1 MRHLSVY
8 NRFATIIAVLTV
20 VFVVALTAQVMVLR
34 NTVIEERRTKV
45 FDLVEAAKK
54 ILSNYDEKAKTG
66 KISAEDAR
74 RLAFDAIGAMR
85 WGKSADYLGIYG
97 AGSTNAGVTYVHAN
111 PKYINVNRWDYK
123 DNQGQLLIQN
133 IVGKAR
139 SGGGYLEYQVPKAAG
154 GPELPK
160 LTYAGGYGEGDKLLA
175 IQAGVYTDDIEA
187 VVFDR
192 AIWIAAGGLVGLLVA
207 GLAAFALGRGLV
219 RPLGAICGVMD
230 GLAKG
235 DLSVE
240 VPFVEH
246 RNEIGYI
253 SRSLAVFKD
262 RLIDAERLRAEREEA
277 TARAVAER
285 NRCPQSRR
293 RRRGRAPPLP
303 QPRNRLRRMCRPWL
317 PQRRNFRHRGRK
329 SPVRLL
335 NRRRSRKAP
344 LLRPTAP
351 IQWWKGCWRRHR
363 RSAR

>member
-1 MRHLSVY
+1 MLVSVNKSLTGKEILSPIDSVTKAFIMRHLTVY
-8 NRFATIIAVLTV
+8 NRFAMIIAVLTV
-20 VFVVALTAQVMVLR
+20 VFVAALAAQVMVLR

-54 ILSNYDEKAKTG
+54 ILSNYDEKAKAG
-66 KISAEDAR
+66 KISAEQAR
-74 RLAFDAIGAMR
+74 QLAFDAIGAMR

-139 SGGGYLEYQVPKAAG
+139 AGGGFLEYQVPKATG

-175 IQAGVYTDDIEA
+175 IQAGVYTDDIDA

-192 AIWIAAGGLVGLLVA
+192 AIWIAAGGLAGLLVA

-235 DLSVE
+235 TWAL
-240 VPFVEH
+240 
-246 RNEIGYI
+246 
-253 SRSLAVFKD
+253 RSH
-262 RLIDAERLRAEREEA
+262 
-277 TARAVAER
+277 
-285 NRCPQSRR
+285 S
-293 RRRGRAPPLP
+293 
-303 QPRNRLRRMCRPWL
+303 
-317 PQRRNFRHRGRK
+317 
-329 SPVRLL
+329 
-335 NRRRSRKAP
+335 
-344 LLRPTAP
+344 
-351 IQWWKGCWRRHR
+351 
-363 RSAR
+363 